1 MKKVSVTFHFIAFFC
16 LNPLPPTMLTNP
28 PTPFINET
36 FSAREIPAHL
46 MDALW
51 ATGWRH
57 FGHTFFRYSLS
68 FNHPD
73 SPDLI
78 QPLRLPLHQ
87 FLLSKSQRRILRR
100 NTDADLRIGPAI
112 VDAEREDLFFRH
124 RQRFTANIPDSL
136 RDFIPSPLP
145 ASLPCQCLSVEM
157 RLDGR
162 LLAVSYLDV
171 GNAAVSSVYA
181 MFDPSIA
188 SRSPGI
194 LTLLAEIEWAR
205 QARKTFL
212 YPGYATAGPGIY
224 DYKKSLRPLEYFHW
238 ASSAWLQLAPA
249 PPDP

>member
-1 MKKVSVTFHFIAFFC
+1 MD
-16 LNPLPPTMLTNP
+16 P

-36 FSAREIPAHL
+36 FSAREVPPHI

-51 ATGWRH
+51 SMGWRH
-57 FGHTFFRYSLS
+57 FGPVFFRYSITLS
-68 FNHPD
+68 NPAA
-73 SPDLI
+73 PDLI
-78 QPLRLPLHQ
+78 QPLRLNLQHFQ
-87 FLLSKSQRRILRR
+87 LSKSQRRILRR

-124 RQRFTANIPDSL
+124 RARFTDNIPDSL
-136 RDFIPSPLP
+136 HDFIPSPLP

-171 GNAAVSSVYA
+171 GLSAVSSVYA

-205 QARKTFL
+205 QARKSFL

-238 ASSAWLQLAPA
+238 ASSSWLQLAPA